1 MYRIISVSDGSEIG
15 VVDAVTYIKISNSG
29 SYTNA
34 TKEDATGVAVNSTPY
49 NLMGHEDIGGEDT
62 VVVSEFDGGALVAE
76 QQRIINGLLI
86 SSLEG

>member
-1 MYRIISVSDGSEIG
+1 MYRIISVNDGREIG
-15 VVDAVTYIKISNSG
+15 VVDAVTYIKVGASG

-49 NLMGHEDIGGEDT
+49 NLMGQDIGGEDT
-62 VVVSEFDGGALVAE
+62 VIVSEFDGGALVAE
-76 QQRIINGLLI
+76 QQRIINELLI